1 MSAVLAANDCDDLEA
16 LFDSIAAEHA
26 SAQAAKAAAQSA
38 APAASA
44 PPAAPASAP
53 TPAAAAMV
61 QNADGSLINKLGQ
74 LTRTLHESLRELGYD
89 RLVEQAAHSIP
100 DARERLTYVA
110 TMTER
115 AAERVLNATD
125 AARPLQ
131 DEMASTATELSA
143 AWKKVYAGQMQVE
156 EFKAL
161 AGSTVAFLERVPSHT
176 RATSAQLMEI
186 VMAQDFQDLTGQVIK
201 RINELAHHFEQ
212 QLLKLLIEN
221 TPEEQR
227 PRGSEGL
234 LNGPVV
240 NPERAGDVAHTQAQ
254 VDDLLESL
262 GF

>member
-1 MSAVLAANDCDDLEA
+1 MSAVLASSDSDDLEA
-16 LFDSIAAEHA
+16 LFDSIAAEHRNA
-26 SAQAAKAAAQSA
+26 HAVQAADPGIDPQNAPA
-38 APAASA
+38 APAAATSNSEGA
-44 PPAAPASAP
+44 LL
-53 TPAAAAMV
+53 T
-61 QNADGSLINKLGQ
+61 KLGQ

-89 RLVEQAAHSIP
+89 RLVEQAAASIP

-131 DEMASTATELSA
+131 DAMGDDATGLA
-143 AWKKVYAGQMQVE
+143 AEWRKVYAGEMGVE
-156 EFKAL
+156 QFKAL
-161 AGSTVAFLERVPSHT
+161 AGATVAFLERVPQDT
-176 RATSAQLMEI
+176 RATSAQMMEI
-186 VMAQDFQDLTGQVIK
+186 VLAQDFQDLTGQVIK

-212 QLLKLLIEN
+212 QLLKLLLES

-227 PRGSEGL
+227 PPGAEGL

-240 NPERAGDVAHTQAQ
+240 NPDRAGEVVHTQAQ